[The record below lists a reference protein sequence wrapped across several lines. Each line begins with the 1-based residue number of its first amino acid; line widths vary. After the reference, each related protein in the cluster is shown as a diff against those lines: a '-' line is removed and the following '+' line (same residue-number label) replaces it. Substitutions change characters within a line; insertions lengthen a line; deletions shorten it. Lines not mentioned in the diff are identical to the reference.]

1 MIENEVNN
9 KWSVKMA
16 DSVMYKFPELRDR
29 WAYDYGVLCRG
40 MERVFID
47 TTNLKYFNYIKD
59 NMDHFTDE
67 AGNMKYY
74 QMDQYNLDFLNNGK
88 TILYLYKE
96 TNEQKYKLAV
106 DRLRQQIVGQ
116 PRTSENGFW
125 HKKIYPHQMWLDGLY
140 MSSPFYAEYS
150 LVFNEEHGFDDVA
163 KQFLLVEKHLRDPET
178 GLFYHGWDESREQR
192 WSNKVTGCSP
202 HFWGRAMGWFSM
214 ALVDVLDYI
223 PSNHKNRQD
232 IIQILQGL
240 SQAITAVQDD
250 QTGVWFQVLDRAN
263 DEGNYMEA
271 SCTCMF
277 TYALAKAVRKGYI
290 DKRYL
295 DVAQKAFHGIIQN
308 FIEVD
313 QEGYLNLHDT
323 VYCSGLG
330 GNPYRD
336 GSYDYYISER
346 KETNNLLGIGAFLQA
361 SAELNV

>member
-1 MIENEVNN
+1 
-9 KWSVKMA
+9 
-16 DSVMYKFPELRDR
+16 
-29 WAYDYGVLCRG
+29 
-40 MERVFID
+40 
-47 TTNLKYFNYIKD
+47 
-59 NMDHFTDE
+59 
-67 AGNMKYY
+67 
-74 QMDQYNLDFLNNGK
+74 
-88 TILYLYKE
+88 
-96 TNEQKYKLAV
+96 
-106 DRLRQQIVGQ
+106 
-116 PRTSENGFW
+116 
-125 HKKIYPHQMWLDGLY
+125 
-140 MSSPFYAEYS
+140 
-150 LVFNEEHGFDDVA
+150 
-163 KQFLLVEKHLRDPET
+163 
-178 GLFYHGWDESREQR
+178 
-192 WSNKVTGCSP
+192 
-202 HFWGRAMGWFSM
+202 MGWFSM